1 MAAVASVEVK
11 KSTGA
16 LGSLTTKKK
25 KRKKSD
31 VINQNKL
38 YVISRVIEN
47 LPGAGINN

>member
-16 LGSLTTKKK
+16 LGSLTTKK